1 MPLRKSFVFK
11 VEGKERKKENKE
23 SVSSNKA
30 DLTSGA
36 AGVLVNMNARLML
49 VLLRVSLV
57 MKLSG
62 EVIGVR
68 ALFGDKLG
76 GRFLGERGS
85 YNRVT
90 SQWETMPQTS
100 VERYVKAFTKVG
112 GLKDADVL
120 EALKLAAP
128 DDEIGEDQIGFG
140 DPLGQ
145 FRTQKFGDKLEE
157 LLAAKPV
164 EAEMKFVETADDSER
179 KLVDFVKTMVV

>member
-1 MPLRKSFVFK
+1 MANTK
-11 VEGKERKKENKE
+11 V
-23 SVSSNKA
+23 

-36 AGVLVNMNARLML
+36 AGALANVNARLML

-68 ALFGDKLG
+68 ALFEDKLG
-76 GRFLGERGS
+76 GKFLGERGN
-85 YNRVT
+85 YNRAT
-90 SQWETMPQTS
+90 SQWETLPQAV

-120 EALKLAAP
+120 EALKLVSP

-145 FRTQKFGDKLEE
+145 YRTMEFGDKLQE
-157 LLAAKPV
+157 LLAKKPV

-179 KLVDFVKTMVV
+179 RLVDFVKTVVV